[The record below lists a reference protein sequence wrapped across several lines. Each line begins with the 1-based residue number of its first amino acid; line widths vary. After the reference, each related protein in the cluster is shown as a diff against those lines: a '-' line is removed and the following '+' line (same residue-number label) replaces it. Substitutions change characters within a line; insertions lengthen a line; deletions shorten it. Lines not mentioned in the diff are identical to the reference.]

1 MEIILNRE
9 EGLAAAERGAD
20 QQIGVYENSR
30 WHDHGSRS
38 KRSLRLR
45 WADSIH
51 GAMAEAAVSKLLG
64 LPVTPGKTGRITYGD
79 IGGFIE
85 VRATEWNSGHLIIY
99 KSDPVDVPF
108 ILVVGHYPKFRAA
121 GFVINKDLEDRWWRA
136 DKDPASWWVPQS
148 ALSPMGDLSA

>member
-1 MEIILNRE
+1 MEIILDRE

-20 QQIGVYENSR
+20 QQIRTFEESR
-30 WHDHGSRS
+30 KFDHGSRS
-38 KRSLRLR
+38 NRSLRLR

-51 GAMAEAAVSKLLG
+51 GAMAETAVSKLLG
-64 LPVTPGKTGRITYGD
+64 LPITPGKAGRITYGD

-85 VRATEWNSGHLIIY
+85 VRATEWRSGHLIVY

-108 ILVVGHYPKFRAA
+108 ILVLGHYPKFRAV
-121 GFVINKDLEDRWWRA
+121 GFIINKDLDDRWWRS
-136 DKDPASWWVPQS
+136 DKDPASWWIPQS